1 MHGLRLRS
9 RILLRRI
16 GMIRASAGTPL
27 DRRVARSF
35 LEIGH
40 APRRGLRHVG
50 SNYLLALVAS
60 GIALA
65 ARFALE
71 PVLPPAGFPFLT
83 FFPAVILVAL
93 FGGLG
98 PGLLA
103 SALSIAA
110 ADYFF
115 IPMVGSLGLHTA
127 ADAIALGFFSA
138 VLVVI
143 CVVVHAM
150 QVALDRAR
158 QGRDDLLAS
167 EARYR
172 ALSNATQEGV
182 VFHDGALIA
191 DANEALWRMHGF
203 GSLQEVVGRSVMELI
218 APEGRVAVEDSIR
231 RRSGQPYESIGL
243 RPDGTTFPLE
253 IEGRAIEYQ
262 GRPMRVAIARDLTVR
277 RHNEATR
284 ARNAAL
290 LRDLMATLDLGAFM
304 AREADGT
311 ILFWSK
317 GCEQLYGWSAEEAV
331 GRRSDELISAMSPA
345 ARSEIEAAL
354 EREGEWTG
362 DLRHRARDGRE
373 VIVVA
378 RKVLRRARAG
388 QPGSVLEILTDVTA
402 LRRTEFALAASE
414 ERLRLAVEGTGLAI
428 WEIDLASGEATWSE
442 GHFAMFGYP
451 AAPAGRAT
459 HAMWRDAVLAEDRPR
474 LDALYAGARA
484 DAPPVRATYRIRR
497 RSDGAERWIETM
509 GRPLGSRGDGAPPR
523 LAGVSLDVTERSA
536 AEAALAASEAR
547 LSSIVDTAADGI
559 LVADAA
565 GGIILANP
573 AALRIFGYEGD
584 QGAILGRGLGILI
597 PEIEDAQHAA
607 RLATDRAP
615 GRARAIGAPGRTLMG
630 RRRDGHEVPIE
641 LSVGSFEVGGER
653 FLTGVV
659 RDVSRRVAAE
669 TAMRQSEATLRAVLD
684 AMPVG
689 VIVADQQ
696 GRILRDNAANRELWG
711 MPPETTNW
719 EQYADWV
726 GWFADT
732 GQRIQAE
739 EWAMARALLKGET
752 VRGELVECARFDTG
766 ERRCY
771 LNSAAPI
778 RDDDG
783 RIVGGVVAELDVT
796 ERRAVEAALA
806 ASEARFRALAEATPS
821 LLFEADAE
829 GGIVYVN
836 ARFAEYT
843 GLAVDDLPQHGWR
856 AAIHPEDRHRA
867 AEGWATAVRAGLPY
881 ESEYRLRGRD
891 GAFRWF
897 LARAVPVRDGDD
909 RVARWVG
916 VCADIDDRSRIEEA
930 LRASEARLR
939 LALEAGGMGFWSWDL
954 ATDRLEWDARQ
965 FELFGLDPARGQING
980 EDALSTVHPDDLPGL
995 TTAIRRAAEAG
1006 NGVFSHEF
1014 RVVHADRVRWIAGHG
1029 HAARDSDG
1037 GVRMVGLNFDITT
1050 RREAEAVLAREAE
1063 ELDRLAEERGRALA
1077 ASELRLAQAARMEA
1091 LGRLAGGIAHDFNN
1105 ILQAVLGGI
1114 ALASKRL
1121 PADAQSV
1128 QRYLVL
1134 ASEAAGRGAAVTGR
1148 LLSFARRGELRS
1160 EPIDPRPLLDSLR
1173 ELLQPVLGPTITL
1186 MTDAAPDLPALLA
1199 DKPQLEAVLVNL
1211 ANNARDAMP
1220 SGGALVLSAAME
1232 AVPGPASS
1240 PAHLAPGDYIRLSV
1254 VDKGQGMPPEVLAR
1268 VSEPFFTTKPKG
1280 KGTGLGLAMARGFA
1294 EQSGGGLFIESE
1306 PGRGSTVSLWLPRA
1320 RETDAVTASEP
1331 GPEGTAAVPS
1341 GSVALLLAEDKEE
1354 VRAVLVGYLEDHGYT
1369 VRAAEDAAAALALLE
1384 DGFRP
1389 DALVTDFSMPG
1400 TMDGLGLVAE
1410 VRRRMPR
1417 LPAVLVT
1424 GHAGEAGPGRLEEAE
1439 RSGPFALLRKP
1450 VEPQALFERLA
1461 RVLRQSGVLRQ
1472 IAR

>member
-1 MHGLRLRS
+1 MLGLRLRS
-9 RILLRRI
+9 RILSRRVRT
-16 GMIRASAGTPL
+16 MRASTGTSLGQDATP
-27 DRRVARSF
+27 F
-35 LEIGH
+35 LLQPGH
-40 APRRGLRHVG
+40 ARRNGIRHVG
-50 SNYLLALVAS
+50 GKYLLALMAS
-60 GIALA
+60 GVALA

-71 PVLPPAGFPFLT
+71 PVLPPTGFPFLT
-83 FFPAVILVAL
+83 FFPAVILTAL
-93 FGGLG
+93 VGGLG
-98 PGLLA
+98 PGLFA

-115 IPMVGSLGLHTA
+115 IPTVRSFGLHTP

-138 VLVVI
+138 VLMVI

-150 QVALDRAR
+150 QLALDRAR
-158 QGRDDLLAS
+158 QGRDDLSAS

-172 ALSNATQEGV
+172 ALSNATHEGV
-182 VFHDGALIA
+182 VFHDGTTIA

-203 GSLQEVVGRSVMELI
+203 GSLQQAVGRNVMDLI
-218 APEGRVAVEDSIR
+218 APEGRAAVEDSIR
-231 RRSGQPYESIGL
+231 RRSDQPYESIGL

-262 GRPMRVAIARDLTVR
+262 GRPMRVAIARDLTSR

-284 ARNAAL
+284 ARSAAF

-304 AREADGT
+304 SRDADGT
-311 ILFWSK
+311 IQFWSK
-317 GCEQLYGWSAEEAV
+317 GCEQLYGWSSEEAV
-331 GRRSDELISAMSPA
+331 GRNSDELLSAMSPA
-345 ARSEIEAAL
+345 AQGEIEAAL

-373 VIVVA
+373 LVVVA
-378 RKVLRRARAG
+378 RKVLRRAPAG
-388 QPGSVLEILTDVTA
+388 QSGSVLEILTDVTA
-402 LRRTEFALAASE
+402 LRRTESALAASE
-414 ERLRLAVEGTGLAI
+414 E
-428 WEIDLASGEATWSE
+428 
-442 GHFAMFGYP
+442 
-451 AAPAGRAT
+451 
-459 HAMWRDAVLAEDRPR
+459 
-474 LDALYAGARA
+474 
-484 DAPPVRATYRIRR
+484 
-497 RSDGAERWIETM
+497 
-509 GRPLGSRGDGAPPR
+509 
-523 LAGVSLDVTERSA
+523 
-536 AEAALAASEAR
+536 R

-565 GGIILANP
+565 GVIILANP
-573 AALRIFGYEGD
+573 AALHIFGYEGD
-584 QGAILGRGLGILI
+584 QGAMLGRKLEMLM
-597 PEIEDAQHAA
+597 PEAEGAQHAA
-607 RLATDRAP
+607 YLAAHRAT
-615 GRARAIGAPGRTLMG
+615 GQAKAIGAPGRTLLG
-630 RRRDGHEVPIE
+630 RKRDGSEFPID
-641 LSVGSFEVGGER
+641 LSVGSFEVGGKR
-653 FLTGVV
+653 FFTGVV
-659 RDVSRRVAAE
+659 RDVSRRMAAE
-669 TAMRQSEATLRAVLD
+669 TALRKSEATLRAVLD

-696 GRILRDNAANRELWG
+696 GHILRDNVANRELWG
-711 MPPETTNW
+711 VPPETTNW

-726 GWFADT
+726 GWFADS

-752 VRGELVECARFDTG
+752 VRDELVECARFDTG
-766 ERRCY
+766 ERRYY
-771 LNSAAPI
+771 LNNAAPI

-796 ERRAVEAALA
+796 ERRAVQAALT
-806 ASEARFRALAEATPS
+806 ASEARFRALAEVTPS
-821 LLFEADAE
+821 LLYEADAQ
-829 GGIVYVN
+829 GSIVYVN
-836 ARFAEYT
+836 SRFAEYT
-843 GLAVDDLPQHGWR
+843 GLTADDLLQRGWQ
-856 AAIHPEDRHRA
+856 AAIHAEDRPYA
-867 AEGWATAVRAGLPY
+867 AEAWASAVQAGLPF
-881 ESEYRLRGRD
+881 ESEYRVRGRD

-897 LARAVPVRDGDD
+897 LARAVPVRGADD

-916 VCADIDDRSRIEEA
+916 VCTDIDDRRQIEEA

-965 FELFGLDPARGQING
+965 FELFGIDPARGRISG
-980 EDALSTVHPDDLPGL
+980 EDALSTVHPDDLPEL
-995 TTAIRRAAEAG
+995 TLAIRSAVEAG
-1006 NGVFSHEF
+1006 DGTFSHEF
-1014 RVVHADRVRWIAGHG
+1014 RVVHADRVRWIAGRG
-1029 HAARDSDG
+1029 HAARDDQG
-1037 GVRMVGLNFDITT
+1037 GAMRMVGLNFDITT

-1077 ASELRLAQAARMEA
+1077 ATEVRLAQAARMEA

-1105 ILQAVLGGI
+1105 ILQAVQGGI
-1114 ALASKRL
+1114 ALAAKRL
-1121 PADAQSV
+1121 PADV
-1128 QRYLVL
+1128 QAARRYLDL

-1160 EPIDPRPLLDSLR
+1160 EPIDPRPLLDNLR
-1173 ELLQPVLGPTITL
+1173 ELLQPVLDPTITL
-1186 MTDAAPDLPALLA
+1186 TTDAAPNLPALLA

-1220 SGGALVLSAAME
+1220 SGGALVLSATEE
-1232 AVPGPASS
+1232 AVPGPGPS
-1240 PAHLAPGDYIRLSV
+1240 PAHLAPGAYIRLSV
-1254 VDKGQGMPPEVLAR
+1254 IDKGQGMPPEVLAR

-1294 EQSGGGLFIESE
+1294 EQSGGGLFIESA
-1306 PGRGSTVSLWLPRA
+1306 PGQGSTVSLWLPQA
-1320 RETDAVTASEP
+1320 KEAEAVAAGEP
-1331 GPEGTAAVPS
+1331 GAGAEAAVPS

-1354 VRAVLVGYLEDHGYT
+1354 VRTVLVGYLEDHGYT

-1424 GHAGEAGPGRLEEAE
+1424 GHAGEAGPGRLEDAE

-1450 VEPQALFERLA
+1450 VEPDALFERLG